1 MSEFDKEILEAG
13 IKALALLFSAV
24 GWCCWMT
31 FKKEPS
37 EKVSPPPSLLYL

>member
-1 MSEFDKEILEAG
+1 MTEFDKEILTAG
-13 IKALALLFSAV
+13 IKALIILFSAV

-37 EKVSPPPSLLYL
+37 KKIALKASLTYL